1 MTLSNRLLT
10 LADWLENHENEL
22 IATADDKHIDVLAM
36 TLTKASQALREGAQE
51 IEQTEEAIITVIT
64 PETLDE
70 MAAIASEFEASGD
83 ELLKKQ
89 ASVLD
94 EILFTLAVPKN
105 AIYQAKEAQDKKI
118 DELKKKYQDVKK
130 DLDEVNKVADAEKA
144 LKESPVFKDA
154 RPLEY
159 PLSTRMCPNHM
170 APLARVGEN
179 SYRCSLAGEVF
190 NWEQGWT
197 ANDGTKVPGG
207 NVNLQI
213 PLSRDVGR
221 VPFETQVDTRSDRMG
236 TKKD

>member
-1 MTLSNRLLT
+1 M
-10 LADWLENHENEL
+10 ADWLENHENEL
-22 IATADDKHIDVLAM
+22 VATADDKHIDVLAM
-36 TLTKASQALREGAQE
+36 TLTKASQALREGAKE
-51 IEQTEEAIITVIT
+51 IGQTEESTLT
-64 PETLDE
+64 PEALDE
-70 MAAIASEFEASGD
+70 MAAIASEFEASDD

-94 EILFTLAVPKN
+94 EILFTLAAPKS
-105 AIYQAKEAQDKKI
+105 ALWQAKQAEEKKI

-144 LKESPVFKDA
+144 LKESIVFKDA

-207 NVNLQI
+207 NVNLQG
-213 PLSRDVGR
+213 PYSMDTAR
-221 VPFETQVDTRSDRMG
+221 VPFETQTDTRADRTNM
-236 TKKD
+236 KKD